1 MAIAVWFAENQ
12 IEVFVVGAEKSPVL
26 LLLVALEPERRE
38 RGLRQLEGPRLSV
51 LRALHPEARGCL
63 FQGLANR
70 QDARKQIEVR
80 PLKGEQFSAPGAGR
94 ERQFYEGESPIAPA
108 DFA

>member
-1 MAIAVWFAENQ
+1 MVVAVRFTKNQ
-12 IEVFVVGAEKSPVL
+12 IEVLVVGAEKSAVL
-26 LLLVALEPERRE
+26 LLLVALEPKRYE

-51 LRALHPEARGCL
+51 LWALHPEARGRL

-70 QDARKQIEVR
+70 KRACKQIEVR

-94 ERQFYEGESPIAPA
+94 ERQFHERESPIA
-108 DFA
+108 